1 MELIGTLEEEKIISA
16 WGLLSCGSAPVDDC
30 LSYSFWCSV
39 VYCQPHV
46 FTPFYTIDKTDK
58 KTYTFSGGLSFVE
71 IGLLLLSRG
80 GAL

>member
-1 MELIGTLEEEKIISA
+1 MSSIFFENKQDIDNAQGY
-16 WGLLSCGSAPVDDC
+16 GLAPVDDC

-58 KTYTFSGGLSFVE
+58 KTYTFSGGLSFIE